1 MATST
6 VMTMSMGMATGLHGS
21 VMGKCNEISD
31 EVRIMFRSLS
41 ENWRYFIVKA
51 VTVVLG
57 FDDLKQVDLKIVT

>member
-6 VMTMSMGMATGLHGS
+6 VMTMSMGMATGLHSS

-31 EVRIMFRSLS
+31 KVRVKFRNLS

-57 FDDLKQVDLKIVT
+57 FDDIKQVDLKIVT

>member
-6 VMTMSMGMATGLHGS
+6 VLTMSMGMVTGLHGS

-31 EVRIMFRSLS
+31 KVRVKFRNLS

-57 FDDLKQVDLKIVT
+57 FDDIKQVDLKIVT